1 MFFENLNINYV
12 GPIDGHNIRELYD
25 AIISAKNLNEPIVIH
40 VKTKKGKG
48 YEPAEKDPTLFHG
61 VGPFDRETGKVI
73 SESNE
78 RTYTK
83 VFSDKL
89 ISLAEKDKNIVAITA
104 AMADGTGLTEFS
116 QRFPERFFDVGICEQ
131 HAVTF
136 AAGLSLSGTLPIVCI
151 YSSFLQRAF
160 DQIIHDVCLQN
171 QHVVFAIDRA
181 GLVGADGETHQG
193 IFDIS
198 YLRLIPNMTI
208 LAPKN
213 DLEFENMLEFA
224 LYKIKGPVAIRYPRG
239 VAYSE
244 LRDKMQDIKYGK
256 SEKLCEGKDI
266 AIFAL
271 GSMVSTAKHIREK
284 LKSKN
289 INPILVNARFAKPVD
304 LEAID
309 SLCKDGIKELV
320 VMEEG
325 VLNGGI
331 GQEIEDYVHD
341 KNYDVKVTL
350 ISLPDAYVEH
360 GNVSKLREAL
370 GINSDSILKKIL

>member
-1 MFFENLNINYV
+1 V
-12 GPIDGHNIRELYD
+12 GPIDGHNIREVYD
-25 AIISAKNLNEPIVIH
+25 AIIAAKNSNEPIVIH

-61 VGPFDRETGKVI
+61 VGPFDRKTGQVI
-73 SESNE
+73 KESNE

-89 ISLAEKDKNIVAITA
+89 VSLAEKDEKIVAITA

-116 QRFPERFFDVGICEQ
+116 KKFPERFYDVGICEQ

-136 AAGLSLSGTLPIVCI
+136 AAGLSLSGVLPVVCI

-224 LYKIKGPVAIRYPRG
+224 LYDIKEPVAIRYPRG
-239 VAYSE
+239 IAYRE
-244 LRDKMQDIKYGK
+244 LRDKMQKIEYGK
-256 SEKLCEGKDI
+256 SERLCDGKDI

-271 GSMVSTAKHIREK
+271 GSMVSTAEHIKEK
-284 LKSKN
+284 LKTKN
-289 INPILVNARFAKPVD
+289 INPILVNVRFAKPVD
-304 LEAID
+304 LKAID
-309 SLCKDGIKELV
+309 SLCKEGIKELV

-325 VLNGGI
+325 VSNGGI

-341 KNYDVKVTL
+341 KKYDVKVTL